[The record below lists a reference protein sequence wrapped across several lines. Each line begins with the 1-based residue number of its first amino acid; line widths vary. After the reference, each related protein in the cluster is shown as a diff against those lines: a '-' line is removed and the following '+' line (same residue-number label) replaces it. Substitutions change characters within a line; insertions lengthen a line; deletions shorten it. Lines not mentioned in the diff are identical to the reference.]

1 MVGDDVDD
9 AAPQHWRMRQQDE
22 LDLMKRILVAW
33 VISVQ
38 LQWDELYLMKR
49 ILVAWMIS
57 MELQWDELYLMKRIL
72 VAWMTQTF
80 CWD

>member
-9 AAPQHWRMRQQDE
+9 AAPQHWRMRQQDDE
-22 LDLMKRILVAW
+22 LDLMKCILVAW

-38 LQWDELYLMKR
+38 LQWDEVYLMK
-49 ILVAWMIS
+49 S
-57 MELQWDELYLMKRIL
+57 TL
-72 VAWMTQTF
+72 VAWMTQAF